1 MPQSGRDRAPHRS
14 PTDDLFSS
22 VLAELVHLPRL
33 RTRPSPRPFQ
43 RDVGL
48 GLRVRS
54 LVGSL
59 NLDQVLDLKAARS
72 QQSNHVTVP
81 DPKLD
86 VFDGTARSSPLEPV
100 HAEVVS
106 MEPRVRRRIV
116 VVRGIAATHKG
127 GTGLE
132 HETAATPQDS

>member
-1 MPQSGRDRAPHRS
+1 
-14 PTDDLFSS
+14 
-22 VLAELVHLPRL
+22 
-33 RTRPSPRPFQ
+33 
-43 RDVGL
+43 
-48 GLRVRS
+48 
-54 LVGSL
+54 L
-59 NLDQVLDLKAARS
+59 NLDQVFDLKAARA
-72 QQSNHVTVP
+72 QESNHFTVP

-86 VFDGTARSSPLEPV
+86 VFDGPARSSPLEPV

-116 VVRGIAATHKG
+116 VVCGIATHHKG

>member
-1 MPQSGRDRAPHRS
+1 MPQHSAIAS
-14 PTDDLFSS
+14 PTP
-22 VLAELVHLPRL
+22 AGRKA
-33 RTRPSPRPFQ
+33 
-43 RDVGL
+43 
-48 GLRVRS
+48 GLRVCS
-54 LVGSL
+54 FVGSL
-59 NLDQVLDLKAARS
+59 DLDQVLDLKTAHA
-72 QQSNHVTVP
+72 QESNHDTVP

-86 VFDGTARSSPLEPV
+86 VFDGPALSSPLEPV

-116 VVRGIAATHKG
+116 VGFGIATHHKG